1 MGDGTMSTIKVN
13 NLQTTSGVELYPNKA
28 WINYNG
34 TGSVSIRS
42 DANFSSITDT
52 GTGKCTVTF
61 SNSQT
66 DANYATVATC
76 SDSTPTSSGNQS
88 ANVNSTATGSF
99 VLQCAGSNVI
109 QDASIVSAIV
119 AR

>member
-1 MGDGTMSTIKVN
+1 S
-13 NLQTTSGVELYPNKA
+13 

-34 TGSVSIRS
+34 SGSVSIRS
-42 DANFSSITDT
+42 DGNVSSISDT
-52 GTGKCTVTF
+52 GTGRCTVTF

-76 SDSTPTSSGNQS
+76 SDSTATSGGNQS

-99 VLQCAGSNVI
+99 DLQCAGSNVI
-109 QDASIVSAIV
+109 QDASIVSAIT